1 VKVLHIQRVSGIGG
15 SERHLLTLLPAL
27 IARGVDARMCVLATA
42 DAHRFIE
49 PLAASGVPVTT
60 IPAGPDVNPVAVA
73 RLVRRIRAERPD
85 VVHTHLIHGD
95 THGQA
100 AARLCSVVGVS
111 SFHGCHPFYERL
123 PYGAVSRL
131 AWRSPRVTIAISEH
145 LRRYLVDRA
154 LAPADRVRVIHYGMD
169 VAGWR
174 FSEGDRSRERARLE
188 LGPDDVAVAVS
199 SRLVPEKGHADL
211 IDAMAIAI
219 ATRGDDRLR
228 LLVAGDGPLRAS
240 LEAQA
245 ASVLPPGSYRFLG
258 FVDDIRA
265 FMNGADVFAFPT
277 TPDFGEGFGLAAL
290 EASAVGLPIVA
301 TSVGPIPEVVADG
314 ESGRLVPPRDP
325 AALARVIVELA
336 GDSAL
341 RRRLGE
347 GAARRARDVF
357 GLDRMVERTIEVYD
371 EVGLVLQAGSTRY
384 SGPPKESA

>member
-1 VKVLHIQRVSGIGG
+1 
-15 SERHLLTLLPAL
+15 
-27 IARGVDARMCVLATA
+27 M
-42 DAHRFIE
+42 
-49 PLAASGVPVTT
+49 TT

-73 RLVRRIRAERPD
+73 RLVQRIRAERPD
-85 VVHTHLIHGD
+85 LVHTHLIHGD

-111 SFHGCHPFYERL
+111 SFHGCHPFYERP

-145 LRRYLVDRA
+145 LRRYLVERK

-174 FSEGDRSRERARLE
+174 FTEDERERERARLE
-188 LGPDDVAVAVS
+188 LGPDDVAVVVS

-211 IDAMAIAI
+211 IDAMAIAL
-219 ATRGDDRLR
+219 RGDDRLR
-228 LLVAGDGPLRAS
+228 LLVAGDGPLRES

-245 ASVLPPGSYRFLG
+245 ATVLPPGSYRFLG
-258 FVDDIRA
+258 FVADIRA
-265 FMNGADVFAFPT
+265 FMNAADVFVFPT

-314 ESGRLVPPRDP
+314 VSGRLVPPSRP
-325 AALARVIVELA
+325 GRPGRGHPRA
-336 GDSAL
+336 GGGRGPSPPPGGGRRPPGPGHVRPRPHGRAHHRRL
-341 RRRLGE
+341 PGGGGLTSLSRRRCGRRRRR
-347 GAARRARDVF
+347 GTGRTARRRCPGRTTTGRRRRAR
-357 GLDRMVERTIEVYD
+357 GRPAR
-371 EVGLVLQAGSTRY
+371 
-384 SGPPKESA
+384 

>member
-1 VKVLHIQRVSGIGG
+1 MRVLHVQRVSGIGG

-42 DAHRFIE
+42 DAHRFVE
-49 PLAASGVPVTT
+49 PLIASGVPVTT

-73 RLVRRIRAERPD
+73 RLVQRIRAERPD

-111 SFHGCHPFYERL
+111 SFHGSHPFYERP

-145 LRRYLVDRA
+145 LRRYLVERK

-174 FSEGDRSRERARLE
+174 FSDDDRARERARLE
-188 LGPDDVAVAVS
+188 LGPGDVAVAVS

-211 IDAMAIAI
+211 IDAMAIA
-219 ATRGDDRLR
+219 TRADDRLR
-228 LLVAGDGPLRAS
+228 LLVAGDGPLRES
-240 LEAQA
+240 LERRA
-245 ASVLPPGSYRFLG
+245 ATVLPPGSYRFLG

-265 FMNGADVFAFPT
+265 FMNAADVFAFPT

-301 TSVGPIPEVVADG
+301 TAVGPIPEVVADG
-314 ESGRLVPPRDP
+314 ESGRLVPPRAP
-325 AALARVIVELA
+325 AALAEAILELA
-336 GDSAL
+336 GDAGL
-341 RRRLGE
+341 RHRLGE
-347 GAARRARDVF
+347 GAARRARDTF
-357 GLDRMVERTIEVYD
+357 GLDRMVERTIAAYQEAL
-371 EVGLVLQAGSTRY
+371 G
-384 SGPPKESA
+384 